1 MSSRALFLV
10 VCAVLVAATFG
21 SAVCKNPKVVTEYF
35 TTGDAT
41 IVSHIAL
48 IGEFTVSCADPNA
61 DGLLLFA
68 EIDGHLTPIARIDSN
83 KYQVSATSVFSVLL
97 ALLSHF
103 REHSESIT
111 RLIYGIFFY

>member
-1 MSSRALFLV
+1 MSSRTLFLA
-10 VCAVLVAATFG
+10 VCAVLVASAFG

-61 DGLLLFA
+61 DGLPLFA
-68 EIDGHLTPIARIDSN
+68 EIEGRLTPIARIDTN
-83 KYQVSATSVFSVLL
+83 KYQVSVATSLTPKVV
-97 ALLSHF
+97 H
-103 REHSESIT
+103 
-111 RLIYGIFFY
+111 